1 MLLKQM
7 KLIHISDTHCKHS
20 LLKDLPKADVIVHT
34 GDITEDGTEEEVKDF
49 IECHTNT
56 RFS

>member
-1 MLLKQM
+1 M
-7 KLIHISDTHCKHS
+7 KLIHISDTHGKHS